1 MVIPYRQVPA
11 IGDLTDEEL
20 LEMMHLVQTCQ
31 TALTETMHPQ
41 GFNIGINQGKV
52 AGAGIVEHL
61 HIHVVPRWNGD
72 SNFMPVIGQT
82 SILPQALSEV
92 AENLRKA
99 IRKLQSN

>member
-1 MVIPYRQVPA
+1 
-11 IGDLTDEEL
+11 
-20 LEMMHLVQTCQ
+20 LVQTCQ
-31 TALTETMHPQ
+31 AALTETMHPQ

-99 IRKLQSN
+99 ICKLQSN

>member
-1 MVIPYRQVPA
+1 
-11 IGDLTDEEL
+11 
-20 LEMMHLVQTCQ
+20 
-31 TALTETMHPQ
+31 

-52 AGAGIVEHL
+52 AGVGIVEHL